1 MGEGEGYLVRAFLM
15 ALLEQSLWL
24 IYNWSKGRGT
34 ASPKNIKKRQT
45 CRQFCCFRSLIVP
58 QREVPGSWSVRAAL
72 TTRAQQSMDS
82 CQTQQPREPL
92 YLDGS

>member
-1 MGEGEGYLVRAFLM
+1 MGEGEEYLVWAFLM
-15 ALLEQSLWL
+15 ALLERSLWL
-24 IYNWSKGRGT
+24 TYNWTKGRGT
-34 ASPKNIKKRQT
+34 ASQKSIKKRQK

-58 QREVPGSWSVRAAL
+58 QREVPGSRSVRAAL
-72 TTRAQQSMDS
+72 ASRAQQSMDS